1 MMMLN
6 LSSKFDGSQ
15 GPPEVTKS
23 MSDNESES
31 IFYEKFS
38 AKNSEIL
45 GSEDVYRCV
54 LEVVS
59 DSLDVRPGSWFDL
72 CPDLLGG

>member
-1 MMMLN
+1 
-6 LSSKFDGSQ
+6 
-15 GPPEVTKS
+15 

-59 DSLDVRPGSWFDL
+59 DSLDVRPGAWFDL